1 MSIFNN
7 VYQAYEDQNS
17 PIGSGY
23 IRPTDKK
30 YASKTYASIIG
41 DQYDDYLERFQPY
54 EQRLVDLAQSRELLD
69 QQLSRISVSNAASFS
84 NPQMSAGN
92 LQMSRYGVQQSEQQ
106 QAKSTRQNSMR
117 QALSLA
123 DAKNN
128 TRLANQDQRM
138 GLITGASGSRSNFNN
153 GAYGG

>member
-1 MSIFNN
+1 MKIFDNLYN
-7 VYQAYEDQNS
+7 SYINQVGYPSGQAIS
-17 PIGSGY
+17 PL
-23 IRPTDKK
+23 DKE

-41 DQYDDYLERFQPY
+41 SQYDDYLERFQPY

-84 NPQMSAGN
+84 NPQMSAGS